1 LSAIAQITQALANQK
16 DIKALHI
23 LSHGSEGS
31 VTLGT
36 ETLNGNNLENFNTQ
50 LKQWGKALTQ
60 NANILLYGCE
70 VAKGEAGQ
78 NFLKRLS
85 EITGAD
91 IAASAN
97 PTGSAELGGDWNLEV
112 QTGPI
117 ETPIAFNPKALKTY
131 SGVLGFAPQVPFA
144 TSTGPRF
151 VSIGDFNGD
160 GLPDL
165 AVSNDGSNTVSI
177 LLNTTATGATTPT
190 FATQV
195 TFATGNG
202 PVSVSTGDF
211 NGDGKPDLA
220 VANRD
225 SNTVS
230 ILLNTTTAGAT
241 TPTFAPQATFPTGAA
256 PWSVSIG
263 DFNGDGKPDLALA
276 NLLGDSA
283 SILLNTTPT
292 GAATPTFSPQVEF
305 PTGNGPISV
314 SIGDFNGDGKP
325 DLATANQTSNN
336 ASILL
341 NTTATGAATPTFATN
356 VDFPTG
362 NRPVS
367 VSIGDINGDG
377 KPDLA
382 TANFNSN
389 TASILLNT
397 TATGAATPTFAPQAT
412 FPTGTGPNSV
422 SIGDINGDGK
432 PDLAV
437 ANYFS
442 NTTSIL
448 LNTTATGAATPTFS
462 PNVDFPTGNGPLS
475 VSIGDINGDG
485 KPDLALPNFGDNTAS
500 ILLSTTPKVT
510 AVTAT
515 TPDGS
520 YGVGSTIAITV
531 TFDAAVNV
539 TGTPRLQ
546 LQTGT
551 TNEFATYTSGTGGT
565 ALTFNYVVQPGD
577 TTPDLEYLATNALT
591 LNGGTIKETVAT
603 AFDAFLT
610 LPALATANSL
620 GGSKAIVIDTV
631 APTITSVTSTT
642 PNSTYTVGQI
652 IPITV
657 QFSEPVNITGIP
669 QLTLATGGAATPVN
683 YTSGTGT
690 NTLIFNYT
698 VAAGNTSPDLDYL
711 STAALALN
719 SGTIRDTATNNAVL
733 TLPAPSAANS
743 LGANKALVID
753 TTAPTVTINQAV
765 AQTDPT
771 ANSPVNF
778 TVTFSKPVTGFDPS
792 DINLTASTATG
803 TLTPTIT
810 GTGPVYTVA
819 VNGMTGGGNVITSI
833 KANGVTDAAGNNNTA
848 STSTDNTVIY
858 NNTSPK
864 VTSINRLTTSP
875 TAAATATYE
884 IKFSENVTG
893 VDVSDFTL
901 VPTGVTG
908 ASIGTLTAV
917 DAKTYQL
924 QVNTGSGSGAI
935 GLNLTDD
942 DSIKNALNVPLGG
955 TGTGNGNLTG
965 QVYTIDKTPPTGSLN
980 AVPSITTAGGTSQSL
995 TVTFSDNNAVDVSS
1009 LDSSDVLIN
1018 WSGGNITAQFVS
1030 VDTNSNGTPRT
1041 ATYSFTP
1048 PGGSWDNTDNG
1059 TYTVQLQGSQV
1070 KDSLGNLNSASSLG
1084 TFNVSI
1090 AAPVPTPTPAPVPTP
1105 TPAPVPTPTP
1115 LVTPT
1120 PTPLVTPTPTPLVTP
1135 TPTPLVTPTPT
1146 PLVTPTPTPLVTPT
1160 PTPLVTP
1167 TPTPLVTPTPTPLVT
1182 PTPTPLVTPTPTPLV
1197 TPTPTPT
1204 PAPVT
1209 TPTPLVTPT
1218 PTPLVTPTPTPTPA
1232 PVPTPTPA
1240 PVPTPTPLV
1249 TPTPTPITNNIPNDD
1264 CIADQIAYPNLNKPN
1279 SVENTILGVSN
1290 IQIGTAKND
1299 EFLGSDNGNIFD
1311 AKLGDDNLYGGDG
1324 NDTLNGNEGND
1335 FIVGGKG
1342 NDLLFG
1348 GKGNDIILGR
1358 EGEDI
1363 IFGNKGNDSLNGR
1376 EGNDRI
1382 YGNEGADFIDGGKG
1396 NDVLWGGKGNDLI
1409 LGSEGNDSL
1418 FGQLGDDSLDGGQGD
1433 DYSNGGEGAD
1443 LLSGCDGNDTLLGG
1457 NGNDTLLGG
1466 KGDDILD
1473 GGLGNDSLIGGS
1485 GNDIFVLK
1493 ADRGFDIIAD
1503 FTQGQDF
1510 IGLSGG
1516 LSFSQLA
1523 ISQNT
1528 QGTLIKNLLTGEQLA
1543 MMIGVNANAITAV
1556 VNFQQI

>member
-1 LSAIAQITQALANQK
+1 M
-16 DIKALHI
+16 
-23 LSHGSEGS
+23 
-31 VTLGT
+31 
-36 ETLNGNNLENFNTQ
+36 
-50 LKQWGKALTQ
+50 
-60 NANILLYGCE
+60 
-70 VAKGEAGQ
+70 
-78 NFLKRLS
+78 
-85 EITGAD
+85 
-91 IAASAN
+91 
-97 PTGSAELGGDWNLEV
+97 
-112 QTGPI
+112 
-117 ETPIAFNPKALKTY
+117 
-131 SGVLGFAPQVPFA
+131 
-144 TSTGPRF
+144 
-151 VSIGDFNGD
+151 
-160 GLPDL
+160 
-165 AVSNDGSNTVSI
+165 SI
-177 LLNTTATGATTPT
+177 LLNTTTTNATTPT
-190 FATQV
+190 FATNV
-195 TFATGNG
+195 DFPTGNG
-202 PVSVSTGDF
+202 
-211 NGDGKPDLA
+211 
-220 VANRD
+220 
-225 SNTVS
+225 
-230 ILLNTTTAGAT
+230 
-241 TPTFAPQATFPTGAA
+241 

-263 DFNGDGKPDLALA
+263 DFNGDGLRDLALA
-276 NLLGDSA
+276 NLDSNTV

-292 GAATPTFSPQVEF
+292 NATIPTFATNVDF

-325 DLATANQTSNN
+325 DLATANQTSNT

-377 KPDLA
+377 KPELA
-382 TANFNSN
+382 TANYSSN

-397 TATGAATPTFAPQAT
+397 TPTNATTATFAPQAT
-412 FPTGTGPNSV
+412 
-422 SIGDINGDGK
+422 
-432 PDLAV
+432 
-437 ANYFS
+437 
-442 NTTSIL
+442 
-448 LNTTATGAATPTFS
+448 
-462 PNVDFPTGNGPLS
+462 FPTGNGPLS

-485 KPDLALPNFGDNTAS
+485 KPDLALPNFGSSTAS
-500 ILLSTTPKVT
+500 ILLNTTPKVT

-531 TFDAAVNV
+531 TFDAAVDV

-546 LQTGT
+546 LETGT
-551 TNEFATYTSGTGGT
+551 TDQFATYASGSGGT

-577 TTPDLEYLATNALT
+577 TSADLQYLATTALT
-591 LNGGTIKETVAT
+591 LNGGTIKETAGT

-610 LPALATANSL
+610 LPTLASANSL
-620 GGSKAIVIDTV
+620 GGSKAIVIDGI
-631 APTITSVTSTT
+631 APTITNITSTLT
-642 PNSTYTVGQI
+642 DSTYTVGQI

-657 QFSEPVNITGIP
+657 TFSEPVNITGLP
-669 QLTLATGGAATPVN
+669 QLTLATGGAGTPVN

-690 NTLIFNYT
+690 NTLTFNYT
-698 VAAGNTSPDLDYL
+698 VAAGNISPDLDYL

-719 SGTIRDTATNNAVL
+719 SGTIQDAATNNAVL
-733 TLPAPSAANS
+733 TLPTPAAANS
-743 LGANKALVID
+743 LGANKAIVID

-819 VNGMTGGGNVITSI
+819 VNGMTGGGNVIASI
-833 KANGVTDAAGNNNTA
+833 KANGVTDAAGNQNTA

-901 VPTGVTG
+901 LPTGVTG

-924 QVNTGSGSGAI
+924 QVNTGSGSGTI

-955 TGTGNGNLTG
+955 TETGNGNLIG

-995 TVTFSDNNAVDVSS
+995 TVTFSDNNAVDVSN

-1018 WSGGNITAQFVS
+1018 LSGGNITAQFVS
-1030 VDTNSNGTPRT
+1030 VDTNSNGAPRT

-1197 TPTPTPT
+1197 TPTPTPLVTPTPTPT

-1249 TPTPTPITNNIPNDD
+1249 TPRPTPITNNIPNDD
-1264 CIADQIAYPNLNKPN
+1264 CIADQIAYPNLNQPN

-1299 EFLGSDNGNIFD
+1299 EFLGNDNGNIFN
-1311 AKLGDDNLYGGDG
+1311 AKLGDDNLYSGDG
-1324 NDTLNGNEGND
+1324 NDILNGNEGND

-1348 GKGNDIILGR
+1348 GKGNDIILGG

-1418 FGQLGDDSLDGGQGD
+1418 FGQLGDDSLDGGSGD

-1503 FTQGQDF
+1503 FTVGQDLM
-1510 IGLSGG
+1510 GLSGG
-1516 LSFSQLA
+1516 LSFNQLA
-1523 ISQNT
+1523 ITQNT
-1528 QGTLIKNLLTGEQLA
+1528 QGTIIKNVLTGQELGVV
-1543 MMIGVNANAITAV
+1543 IGVNANAITSA
-1556 VNFQQI
+1556 NFRLI